1 MQGIFYIAAA
11 AAAGKTEA
19 RAAAGQNDAKRNDK
33 SHKNAIFN
41 TITLRG
47 RARSLARPST
57 RRAKAAG
64 EESLCVRR
72 GEEKYFIYMKSAP
85 RGVEV
90 WPAAAYSGRG
100 VVEKCEHK
108 IYSL

>member
-1 MQGIFYIAAA
+1 MQRIFYIAAA
-11 AAAGKTEA
+11 VAAGKTEA

-47 RARSLARPST
+47 RSLARPG
-57 RRAKAAG
+57 RKRAKAAG
-64 EESLCVRR
+64 EESLCASRR
-72 GEEKYFIYMKSAP
+72 RKIFP
-85 RGVEV
+85 GVEV
-90 WPAAAYSGRG
+90 WPAAAHRG

>member
-1 MQGIFYIAAA
+1 MQGIFYIAA

-47 RARSLARPST
+47 RARSLARPGR

-64 EESLCVRR
+64 EESLCASRR
-72 GEEKYFIYMKSAP
+72 
-85 RGVEV
+85 R
-90 WPAAAYSGRG
+90 
-100 VVEKCEHK
+100 K
-108 IYSL
+108 IFYI

>member
-1 MQGIFYIAAA
+1 MQRIFYIAA

-47 RARSLARPST
+47 RARSPGPARQKESQG
-57 RRAKAAG
+57 AAG
-64 EESLCVRR
+64 EESLCASRR
-72 GEEKYFIYMKSAP
+72 RKIFP
-85 RGVEV
+85 GVEV
-90 WPAAAYSGRG
+90 WPAAAHRG